1 MVPRPVKHCAN
12 PLKSLGSHFPWS
24 AFQHQYVSG
33 SRNPRAEKILHGKS
47 IIVGARQK
55 ISAAG
60 ADQLALSPD
69 QLLRTIRTV
78 FASRSVR
85 GAAVASLTFIESLF
99 SILELTIHL
108 RESHPQGEYRA
119 VTAVHYAGET
129 PLHRVETAFA
139 VPSRPD
145 VHSGS
150 EAIKSTPNL

>member
-1 MVPRPVKHCAN
+1 MALFTFEPDDPPLPRDQVRIREVRASPYPDGRRVRLDIRLT
-12 PLKSLGSHFPWS
+12 PFQERPSL
-24 AFQHQYVSG
+24 QI
-33 SRNPRAEKILHGKS
+33 E
-47 IIVGARQK
+47 
-55 ISAAG
+55 
-60 ADQLALSPD
+60 
-69 QLLRTIRTV
+69 V
-78 FASRSVR
+78 FNAS